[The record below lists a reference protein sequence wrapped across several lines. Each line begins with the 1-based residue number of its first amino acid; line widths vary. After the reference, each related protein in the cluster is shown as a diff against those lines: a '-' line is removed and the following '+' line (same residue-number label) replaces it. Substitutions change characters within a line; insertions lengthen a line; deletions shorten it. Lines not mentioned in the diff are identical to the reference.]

1 MYNIIYKLTT
11 LILYIVTSYYF
22 YKVIVTFS
30 SVKDN
35 KYAKFASIFGA
46 YLVPNVIIYTSDM
59 VNIFYTMIGFILIMV
74 VFYKSSYIKNISAV
88 MIFYPI
94 VVSINLMAND
104 FCAKVYFYLG
114 ETLWMDYFAHT
125 LEMCIIS
132 FSWFLIYHFSK
143 NKLSNIGRYID
154 IKTWIMID
162 IICLAPFI
170 SIISTNINT
179 PIGKEHQAYPIAIA
193 CIVTSLSMIFLIEYI
208 VKSVK
213 NRLEN
218 QNLKLEYSYYRE
230 LEENQKNVRKLN
242 HDMNNHLSVI
252 YSFLEYDN
260 LEGAKEYFNELSDK
274 FNVSNRVFCKNSIV
288 NAVIN
293 SKYNLAIK
301 NQIDCFFNID
311 IDEILPLEDI
321 DLCSIFSNTLDNA
334 IEASLKLNDISKRKI
349 SLKARCDKGYFS
361 FSICNNYNGIIKFNK
376 GKYSSTK
383 SDSSM
388 HGFGLENVSE
398 IVNKYS
404 GTLDI
409 TYSEFEFNILAIIKI
424 T

>member
-1 MYNIIYKLTT
+1 MYDIIYNLTT
-11 LILYIVTSYYF
+11 LILYAVTSYYF
-22 YKVIVTFS
+22 YKVIVNFS

-35 KYAKFASIFGA
+35 KYAKFASILGA
-46 YLVPNVIIYTSDM
+46 YLIPNVIIYTSDI
-59 VNIFYTMIGFILIMV
+59 VNVFYTMIGFILIMV
-74 VFYKSSYIKNISAV
+74 VFYKSSYIKNISSV

-104 FCAKVYFYLG
+104 FCAKVYIYLG
-114 ETLWMDYFAHT
+114 ETLWMDYFAQT

-143 NKLSNIGRYID
+143 DKLSNIGRYID

-170 SIISTNINT
+170 SIITTIINT
-179 PIGKEHQAYPIAIA
+179 PLGKEYQAYPIAIA
-193 CIVTSLSMIFLIEYI
+193 CIITSLSMIFLIEYI
-208 VKSVK
+208 VKNVK

-230 LEENQKNVRKLN
+230 LEENQKNVRKLH

-260 LEGAKEYFNELSDK
+260 LEGAKDYFNELSDK

-293 SKYNLAIK
+293 SKYNLAIQ

-334 IEASLKLNDISKRKI
+334 IEASLKLSDISHRKI
-349 SLKARCDKGYFS
+349 SLKARCNKGYFS
-361 FSICNNYNGIIKFNK
+361 YSICNNYNGIIKFNN
-376 GKYSSTK
+376 GKYNSTK
-383 SDSSM
+383 LDSNM
-388 HGFGLENVSE
+388 HGFCLENIDD
-398 IVNKYS
+398 IVKKYN
-404 GTLDI
+404 GTLNI
-409 TYSEFEFNILAIIKI
+409 TYSECEFNVLAIIKI
-424 T
+424 

>member
-1 MYNIIYKLTT
+1 MYDIIYNLTT
-11 LILYIVTSYYF
+11 LILYAVTSYYF
-22 YKVIVTFS
+22 YKVIVNFS

-35 KYAKFASIFGA
+35 KYAKFTSILGA
-46 YLVPNVIIYTSDM
+46 YLIPNVIIYTSDI
-59 VNIFYTMIGFILIMV
+59 VNVFYTMIGFILIMV

-94 VVSINLMAND
+94 VVSINLIAND
-104 FCAKVYFYLG
+104 FCAKVYLYLG
-114 ETLWMDYFAHT
+114 ETLWIDYFAQT

-132 FSWFLIYHFSK
+132 FSWFLIYHYSK
-143 NKLSNIGRYID
+143 DKLSNIGRYID

-170 SIISTNINT
+170 SIITTIINT
-179 PIGKEHQAYPIAIA
+179 PIGKEYQAYPIAIA
-193 CIVTSLSMIFLIEYI
+193 CIITSLTMIFLIEYI

-230 LEENQKNVRKLN
+230 LEENQKKVRKLS

-260 LEGAKEYFNELSDK
+260 LEGAKGYFNELSGK
-274 FNVSNRVFCKNSIV
+274 FNVSNRAFCKNSIV

-293 SKYNLAIK
+293 SKYNLAIQ

-334 IEASLKLNDISKRKI
+334 IEASLKLSDISQRKI
-349 SLKARCDKGYFS
+349 SLKVRCNKGYFS
-361 FSICNNYNGIIKFNK
+361 YSICNNYNDIIKFNN
-376 GKYSSTK
+376 GKYNSTK
-383 SDSSM
+383 LDSNM
-388 HGFGLENVSE
+388 HGFGLENIDD
-398 IVNKYS
+398 IVKKYS
-404 GTLDI
+404 GTLNI
-409 TYSEFEFNILAIIKI
+409 TYSEYEFNLLAIIKI
-424 T
+424 